1 MNECYYFGHFFLLNL
16 LCFRELGTGGKHLN
30 SILHSS
36 FGPETPAKGPLGMG
50 IPSEINDESPPQR
63 GELQTV
69 LPHFFF
75 FFFAFAA
82 PFATHLALY
91 CRAAWGKEIR
101 GRRGCIPSWGS
112 LGPVC
117 RSPAAPLGCASTC
130 WTTTWRPQPGLAG
143 ATWGCPCLRR

>member
-75 FFFAFAA
+75 FFLLSQHPLPPILLFTVGRPGERKSGAAVAAFLAGVLWVLSVGAQQHPLAVPA
-82 PFATHLALY
+82 PV
-91 CRAAWGKEIR
+91 R
-101 GRRGCIPSWGS
+101 P
-112 LGPVC
+112 
-117 RSPAAPLGCASTC
+117 PLGGPS
-130 WTTTWRPQPGLAG
+130 QG
-143 ATWGCPCLRR
+143 